1 MAPRILAP
9 ALLAAL
15 ALAGEARAIP
25 ITPAGFGGT
34 QAVESFEGVGVGPN
48 VGASVFG
55 NIVLPGTAAGFTFAS
70 GVTLT
75 SPVPNPG
82 LFANGAFLHDLSLAG
97 AVNQWGA
104 NGNVDDAGDVPDP
117 WGAASTAYLGIFDN
131 LGAGGVALELT
142 FGSDMLRV
150 GAWVAGVAGSTIR
163 MDAYDASGTL
173 LESVSIA
180 APSVAAWGSA
190 GSFLGIENA
199 AGIHSVVFSGVDFG
213 VDGLGFEPP
222 VLPVPEPAT
231 AGLLALGLALLA
243 LRRPR

>member
-1 MAPRILAP
+1 MLVP
-9 ALLAAL
+9 ALLGAL

-25 ITPAGFGGT
+25 ITPAAFGGAQT
-34 QAVESFEGVGVGPN
+34 VESFEGVGVGGN

-55 NIVLPGTAAGFTFAS
+55 NIVLPGTTGSFTFGS

-82 LFANGAFLHDLSLAG
+82 LFSNGAFLHDLSLAG

-117 WGAASTAYLGIFDN
+117 WSAASTTYLGIFDA
-131 LGAGGVALELT
+131 LGTGGVALELS

-150 GAWVAGVAGSTIR
+150 GVWVAGMAGTTIR

-173 LESVSIA
+173 LESVTIA
-180 APSVAAWGSA
+180 APSVAAWGGA
-190 GSFLGIENA
+190 GGFVGLENA
-199 AGIHSVVFSGVDFG
+199 AGIRSVVFSGVDFG
-213 VDGLGFEPP
+213 LDGLSFEPTP
-222 VLPVPEPAT
+222 LPVPEPAT
-231 AGLLALGLALLA
+231 AGLLGVGLALLA
-243 LRRPR
+243 RRRRR